1 MNSLIH
7 HRSADNFVDPDAFIP
22 ERFLSKSSPYF
33 DPNVPAN
40 IHDFPD
46 GAFRPFERGPR
57 QCIGQEMALIEA
69 RVVLLMSFR
78 RFEFRSALDE
88 LAKVVDDGSNWGRD
102 RGGTGL
108 KVLGD
113 EVYQMLKATA
123 KPRQGMICRVSFRKR
138 E

>member
-1 MNSLIH
+1 LIH

-22 ERFLSKSSPYF
+22 ERFLQKSSPYF
-33 DPNVPAN
+33 NQDVPAN
-40 IHDFPD
+40 IHDFPE

-57 QCIGQEMALIEA
+57 HCIGQEMALIEA

-78 RFEFRSALDE
+78 RFEFRSAYDE
-88 LAKVVDDGSNWGRD
+88 LAKVVDDGSNWGKD
-102 RGGTGL
+102 LGGIDM

-113 EVYQMLKATA
+113 EIYQVLKATA
-123 KPRQGMICRVSFRKR
+123 KPRQGMPGRVSFRKR